1 MPVER
6 SPLPLDSLPA
16 SLAPL
21 FAPDAP
27 PARVM
32 MLARGMV
39 PGLDPADLLVGLY
52 QANLH
57 SNEKIAT
64 SARKTAMD
72 LPDNVL
78 EGALTAPLPAPV
90 LDLFAELCQD
100 RPKHIE
106 RILLNQT
113 AGDETMARLARDLH
127 QEPLLEIIA
136 KNEERLLRHPPIIK
150 ALYLNKTTRM
160 STANR
165 CVELAVRNGVEL
177 DIPAYKE
184 IGRALGAEP
193 KYEDAGDQ
201 ALADAATDATFAD
214 AVAEGG
220 LDEEMPTDEELASED
235 EQDLR
240 KRVSLV
246 GLSVAQKIRLCM
258 IGTSYHRALLLRD
271 PNRIVALAA
280 IKSPLIKDVE
290 VVRVTQSRSVNDDV
304 IRHIA
309 QNRDWLKL
317 YQVKVGLLNNPKTPL
332 PTSMRLLPHLRL
344 NDLRALT
351 RSRNIP
357 NALRQSANQLLKRK
371 G

>member
-1 MPVER
+1 MSAER
-6 SPLPLDSLPA
+6 SPLPLDSLPG
-16 SLAPL
+16 SIAPL
-21 FAPDAP
+21 FAADAP

-32 MLARGMV
+32 MLARGMA
-39 PGLDPADLLVGLY
+39 PGVGPADLLLGLY
-52 QANLH
+52 QATFHDN
-57 SNEKIAT
+57 SKIAA
-64 SARKTAMD
+64 SARKTATD
-72 LPDNVL
+72 LPDSVL
-78 EGALTAPLPAPV
+78 EGALATPLPAPV
-90 LDLFAELCQD
+90 LDLFAELC
-100 RPKHIE
+100 RERTKHVE
-106 RILLNQT
+106 RILLNRAT
-113 AGDETMARLARDLH
+113 GDETIVRLARSLR

-136 KNEERLLRHPPIIK
+136 KNEERLLRHPPIIE
-150 ALYLNKTTRM
+150 ALYLNKATRM

-177 DIPAYKE
+177 EIPAYKE
-184 IGRALGAEP
+184 IARSLGAEP
-193 KYEDAGDQ
+193 KYDDPGDQ
-201 ALADAATDATFAD
+201 AMADAATDATFAE
-214 AVAEGG
+214 AVASGDDG
-220 LDEEMPTDEELASED
+220 AEMPGDEELDE

-240 KRVSLV
+240 KRASLV

-258 IGTSYHRALLLRD
+258 IGSGYHRALLLRD

-280 IKSPLIKDVE
+280 IKSPLIKETE

-357 NALRQSANQLLKRK
+357 NALRQAATQLLKRK